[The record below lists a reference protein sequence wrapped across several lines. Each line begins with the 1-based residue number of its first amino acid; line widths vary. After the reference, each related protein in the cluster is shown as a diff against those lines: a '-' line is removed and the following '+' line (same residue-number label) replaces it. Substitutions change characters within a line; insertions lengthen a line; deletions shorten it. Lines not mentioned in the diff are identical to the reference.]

1 MANRPFDLSHTS
13 SLVRELRPLW
23 GQWWGEGAVRLPCL
37 CRMTVSHPGLTCLHS
52 TLLPRELHSAFP
64 IANNNLATDQHVI
77 LIFVENRHVTEVP
90 RHKPCGDT
98 L

>member
-13 SLVRELRPLW
+13 SLVRESRPLW
-23 GQWWGEGAVRLPCL
+23 GLGGSLAAASSLDDSVTPRFDL
-37 CRMTVSHPGLTCLHS
+37 LTLS

-64 IANNNLATDQHVI
+64 IAKNNLATDQHVI
-77 LIFVENRHVTEVP
+77 LIFVENRHITEVP